1 MMIFPKQLNQGD
13 TIGIIAP
20 SSPYKPESKDSLN
33 FEMDKIK
40 RTIESFGYKVKM
52 GDTCYISYKGYL
64 AGDDN
69 TRVKDIEIMF
79 EDKEVDGI
87 LCLRGG
93 YGTPRILD
101 KINYDIIKANPKV
114 FIGYSDITALHIAF
128 NQYCNLVTYHG
139 IMASTSPK
147 WHDFTYN
154 SFKNM
159 INMKDNLVIE
169 NPIGE
174 ELYTIVDGVAEG
186 KIIGGNLSLIAST
199 MGTKYEIDTKD
210 KILFMEEVGEPIYR
224 IDRMLTQLELG
235 GKFEACRGI
244 IFGDFEDCKK
254 EKEDDY
260 ELYDLLL
267 DRVKKYNKP
276 CIYNLQSG
284 HCNPMISIPLGVNC
298 KLDATNKNI
307 YFSR

>member
-1 MMIFPKQLNQGD
+1 MIFPKQLKKGD

-33 FEMDKIK
+33 FEIDKIK

-52 GDTCYISYKGYL
+52 GDTCYLSYKGYL

-69 TRVKDIEIMF
+69 TRVKDIETMF
-79 EDKEVDGI
+79 KDKEVDGI

-139 IMASTSPK
+139 IMASTSPN

-159 INMKDNLVIE
+159 INMKDNLAIE
-169 NPIGE
+169 NPMGE
-174 ELYTIVDGVAEG
+174 ELYTIVEGVTKG

-210 KILFMEEVGEPIYR
+210 KILFIEEVGEQIYR

-235 GKFEACRGI
+235 DKFEDCKGI

-254 EKEDDY
+254 EKADDY
-260 ELYDLLL
+260 ELYDLLS